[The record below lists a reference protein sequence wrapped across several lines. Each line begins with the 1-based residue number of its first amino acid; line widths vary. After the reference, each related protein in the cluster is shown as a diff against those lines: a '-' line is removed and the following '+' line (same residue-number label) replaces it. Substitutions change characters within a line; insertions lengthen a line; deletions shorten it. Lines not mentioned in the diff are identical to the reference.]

1 MLSVRI
7 PGSELVIITTLTL
20 GTTSHSLPWFNYF
33 QKDSSN
39 NSRAGNR
46 KTTRTQ
52 VRTSAFRDPGYP
64 FQNISSVGKV
74 LRGTCGVVLFG
85 MAMSIRVMII
95 EIHAAEDAVKDCVS
109 LKYFLLV
116 TERLSFSL
124 CVMMCLPQFVN
135 THAMRCRRVTLH

>member
-1 MLSVRI
+1 M
-7 PGSELVIITTLTL
+7 
-20 GTTSHSLPWFNYF
+20 
-33 QKDSSN
+33 
-39 NSRAGNR
+39 
-46 KTTRTQ
+46 
-52 VRTSAFRDPGYP
+52 RTSAFRDPGYP

-74 LRGTCGVVLFG
+74 LRSTCGIVLFG

-95 EIHAAEDAVKDCVS
+95 EIHAAEDVVKDCAS